1 MWATNYCLSKLRG
14 PGRVLLF
21 FEHTNDVFSHESKRN
36 NAAQVKGSNNDGLTW
51 NWLFHDYAAQT

>member
-1 MWATNYCLSKLRG
+1 M
-14 PGRVLLF
+14 LF

-36 NAAQVKGSNNDGLTW
+36 NAAQAKGSDNVGLTW